1 MKQLE
6 EASCFFIINKGIEG
20 GSMNRVE
27 LFKGDITK
35 VKADAI
41 VNAANSSLLG
51 GGGVDGAI
59 HRAAGPELLEFCKSL
74 NGCNTGEAKISP
86 GFKLPAKFIIHTV
99 GPVWKGGDY
108 NEDFL
113 LASCYNNSFKLA
125 SEYNLKSIAFPS
137 ISTGVYRFPTERAA
151 KIAVQETD
159 KLLKENVD
167 LGKVIFVCFD
177 EKTYNIYKAI
187 LHGELSLT

>member
-1 MKQLE
+1 MR
-6 EASCFFIINKGIEG
+6 
-20 GSMNRVE
+20 RVE

-41 VNAANSSLLG
+41 VNAANSTLLG

-59 HRAAGPELLEFCKSL
+59 HRGAGHELLEFCKSL

-99 GPVWKGGDY
+99 GPVWKGGEY

-125 SEYNLKSIAFPS
+125 SENNIKSMAFPS
-137 ISTGVYRFPTERAA
+137 ISTGIYSFPTERAA
-151 KIAVQETD
+151 KIAIRETEKFLNAD
-159 KLLKENVD
+159 TNLR
-167 LGKVIFVCFD
+167 KVIFVCFD
-177 EKTYNIYKAI
+177 DKTHNIYRSI
-187 LHGELSLT
+187 LYGELSLS

>member
-1 MKQLE
+1 
-6 EASCFFIINKGIEG
+6 
-20 GSMNRVE
+20 MNRVE

>member
-1 MKQLE
+1 MK
-6 EASCFFIINKGIEG
+6 
-20 GSMNRVE
+20 RVE

-41 VNAANSSLLG
+41 VNAANSTLLG

-59 HRAAGPELLEFCKSL
+59 HRGAGPALLEFCISL
-74 NGCNTGEAKISP
+74 NRCNTGETKISP

-99 GPVWKGGDY
+99 GPVWKGGEY

-125 SEYNLKSIAFPS
+125 SENNIRSIAFPS
-137 ISTGVYRFPTERAA
+137 ISTGVYSFPTERAA
-151 KIAVQETD
+151 RIAIQETE
-159 KLLKENVD
+159 KFLNVNTA
-167 LGKVIFVCFD
+167 LRKVIFVCFD
-177 EKTYNIYKAI
+177 DKTLNIYKSI
-187 LHGELSLT
+187 LYGELSLS

>member
-1 MKQLE
+1 
-6 EASCFFIINKGIEG
+6 
-20 GSMNRVE
+20 MNRIE

-35 VKADAI
+35 VKTDAI
-41 VNAANSSLLG
+41 VNAANSTLLG

-59 HRAAGPELLEFCKSL
+59 HRGAGPALLEFCESL

-113 LASCYNNSFKLA
+113 LASCYSNSFKLA
-125 SEYNLKSIAFPS
+125 SKNNIKSIAFPS
-137 ISTGVYRFPTERAA
+137 ISTGVYSFPTERAA
-151 KIAVQETD
+151 KIAIQETE
-159 KLLKENVD
+159 KFLNGNTNLR
-167 LGKVIFVCFD
+167 KVIFVCFD
-177 EKTYNIYKAI
+177 EKTYSIYKTI
-187 LHGELSLT
+187 LRRELSLS